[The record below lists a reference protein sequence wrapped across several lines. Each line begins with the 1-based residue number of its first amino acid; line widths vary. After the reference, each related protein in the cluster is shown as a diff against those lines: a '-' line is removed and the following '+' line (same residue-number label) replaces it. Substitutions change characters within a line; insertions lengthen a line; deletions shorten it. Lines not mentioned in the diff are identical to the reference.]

1 MITFAI
7 IDDEPGCRRML
18 ASIIKKTRLGEI
30 VLSDEGNA
38 ASIHA
43 IIARQPDIVLI
54 DLLMPKID
62 GLDMIEQLKTAG
74 YRGRFVMIS
83 QNDNKELVGEA
94 YQLGV
99 EFFIH
104 KPIHAIEVESV
115 LSYVKRQLQPS
126 LPEMQLALAH
136 VSHATHPHVALQRAA
151 RRTLAEL
158 GISNEAGAKDF
169 IHAMDYLAETG
180 SEPLSLRTLYKKMAL
195 ARFSKP
201 IDQEKEAKAIE
212 QRMRRAVGKALTN
225 IASLG
230 LTDYAH
236 PKFEYYAPLFFDFR
250 EVRQRMKEIDLDMAH
265 SVVRIHIKKFLFA
278 LFDEANESRKGA

>member
-1 MITFAI
+1 MTTFAI
-7 IDDEPGCRRML
+7 IDDEPSCRRML
-18 ASIIKKTRLGEI
+18 ESIIKKHGLGDI
-30 VLSDEGNA
+30 VLSDEGNL
-38 ASIHA
+38 ASIQT
-43 IIARQPDIVLI
+43 ILVRQPDIVLI

-62 GLDMIEQLKTAG
+62 GLEMMEQLKTAG
-74 YRGRFVMIS
+74 YHGRFVMVS
-83 QNDNKELVGEA
+83 QNDNKELMGEA

-99 EFFIH
+99 EFFIY
-104 KPIHAIEVESV
+104 KPIHVIEVESV
-115 LSYVKRQLQPS
+115 LSHVKRQFQGS
-126 LPEMQLALAH
+126 LPEMQLNLAH
-136 VSHATHPHVALQRAA
+136 STHPHVTLQREA

-169 IHAMDYLAETG
+169 IHAMDYLAQAG
-180 SEPLSLRTLYKKMAL
+180 SNSLSLRALYKKMAS
-195 ARFSKP
+195 ARFSKSL
-201 IDQEKEAKAIE
+201 DQEKEAKAIE
-212 QRMRRAVGKALTN
+212 QRMRRAVAKALTN

-250 EVRQRMKEIDLDMAH
+250 EVRQRMKEIELDTAH